1 MKPTILKPQ
10 EQFDNTKLEAMVEPL
25 MVRVEKL
32 RNAVRQT
39 IPLPEGAPDENGAPQ
54 APGVGWTKAGVLGIE
69 TWLLTQWSGG
79 GFYRITVTDSS
90 EPSPMSMTWTT
101 NYPTNEYPEKVP
113 PTLTTAANPAA
124 QISQPPRAP
133 QMTNG
138 VPAFPGGLP
147 LHPQPAPSWTAQY
160 PQPYQQAPAF
170 QQPLYGQAQYG
181 QSQHEM
187 ERREN
192 AARIERL
199 QAELARANEA
209 AVTARHEQAIKAEH
223 NATEARFSKLE
234 GLIMQ
239 LVQGGASN
247 KLNPEIEMLKEQ
259 NRQLAEK
266 AELDR
271 RERDAERREASL
283 REAMRVQHE
292 STLRQIEA
300 MQEQMRTA
308 LAAATNKGP
317 DPMIAL
323 MQEQARN
330 QLEAMKDL
338 SRSQASSIDRLMPL
352 VMTPAAMMEMQR
364 TSAAATEN
372 VTSQITRSMS
382 GVLDVQRIA
391 MENLVQMNPQGG
403 KGVVDLV
410 EGAIDRASGL
420 AEKWVGAKSAE
431 ARAQVQAQATAVQ
444 ANAQVQAANA
454 HAVAEQARTQRAA
467 MQAPVVV
474 AGPPADAKIADPK
487 IVAPPVAAA
496 PVAAAGLNGIA
507 VNGAKLTAGRTD
519 EQWFG
524 PLLENV
530 LELRKGVARC
540 IESVQM
546 NPVRLDPKTGLIDGV
561 EPAAC
566 SAAIWQAVQYVLAH
580 NIPIPAMREIL
591 GELRYDDFM
600 AVLLP
605 ETPYNYRLD
614 VLKILIPQ
622 MQAGDE
628 EQGGQEAVG
637 QAEGD
642 EDNEDGED
650 DDDARNAR
658 PMTPNALVA
667 RA

>member
-32 RNAVRQT
+32 RSAIRQT
-39 IPLPEGAPDENGAPQ
+39 IPLPEGAPDGDGVPQ
-54 APGVGWTKAGVLGIE
+54 APGVGWTKAGVLSIE
-69 TWLLTQWSGG
+69 TWLVTQWSGG

-101 NYPTNEYPEKVP
+101 NYPINDYPEKVP

-124 QISQPPRAP
+124 QISQPPRSP
-133 QMTNG
+133 QMSNG

-147 LHPQPAPSWTAQY
+147 LVAPQSSSTWTPQY

-170 QQPLYGQAQYG
+170 QQPYVQAQAGY
-181 QSQHEM
+181 QFDL

-209 AVTARHEQAIKAEH
+209 AVNARHEQAIKAEH

-234 GLIMQ
+234 SLIMQ
-239 LVQGGASN
+239 LVSGSSAN
-247 KLNPEIEMLKEQ
+247 KPNPEVELLKEQ
-259 NRQLAEK
+259 NRVLAEK
-266 AELDR
+266 SEMDR
-271 RERDAERREASL
+271 RERDAERRETAL
-283 REAMRVQHE
+283 RESMRVQHE
-292 STLRQIEA
+292 TTLRQIEA
-300 MQEQMRTA
+300 MQVQFQ
-308 LAAATNKGP
+308 AAMAASANKGP
-317 DPMIAL
+317 DPLIGL
-323 MQEQARN
+323 MQEQARS
-330 QLEAMKDL
+330 QLEAMKDI
-338 SRSQASSIDRLMPL
+338 SRNQASALDRLMPL

-364 TSAAATEN
+364 NSTLATEN

-403 KGVVDLV
+403 KGVVDV
-410 EGAIDRASGL
+410 IEGAIDRASGL

-431 ARAQVQAQATAVQ
+431 ARAQTQAQATAVQ
-444 ANAQVQAANA
+444 AQASVQAANA

-474 AGPPADAKIADPK
+474 AGPPVDAKPADPK
-487 IVAPPVAAA
+487 IVASVAAAA
-496 PVAAAGLNGIA
+496 PVAAAGLNGVA

-530 LELRKGVARC
+530 QQLRVGVARC

-546 NPVRLDPKTGLIDGV
+546 TPVRLDPKTGLVDGT

-566 SAAIWQAVQYVLAH
+566 AAAIWQAVQYVIAH
-580 NIPIPAMREIL
+580 NIPIPAMKDVL

-600 AVLLP
+600 AILLP

-614 VLKILIPQ
+614 VMKILIP
-622 MQAGDE
+622 MMEAEEKD
-628 EQGGQEAVG
+628 EQGAVG
-637 QAEGD
+637 QAEGE

-650 DDDARNAR
+650 DDDTRNERAVAMS
-658 PMTPNALVA
+658 PSKTPVA